1 MKRSDLWDK
10 LVGAEAP
17 AALAPL
23 LFADRA
29 ARERTPMW
37 ARARGA
43 WVWDT
48 RGRRYLDF
56 VAGFGVASV
65 GHANARVVRAVRRQ
79 AGRLLHGF
87 GDVHPHDVRARLAD
101 RLARL
106 APWPDARVLWAQNG
120 SEAVELAWKTAW
132 LATGKPG
139 VLAFE
144 GGYHGDSGLALSL
157 TGWPAFRKPFSLL
170 LPAQTV
176 WAPYGDARSGI
187 ARAERASRPTGAVLV
202 EPIQGRGGHVIP
214 PEGFLAL
221 LRRESKK
228 RGWLLIADEIF
239 TGLGRT
245 GRRFAFEHEGVLPD
259 LICVGKT
266 LAGGL
271 PLAAVLGPKKIMEV
285 WSHVDTGGEA
295 PVASTFM
302 AHPLACAAAEAALDE
317 IEKRRLV
324 GRAARLGDRALRRL
338 REIAYGR
345 DAVADVRGRGL
356 MIGIELA
363 QAAQARRVVEAA
375 LDRALLLLA
384 GGLHGNVVTLS
395 PPLTL
400 STSELSEGLKR
411 IESALDQA
419 LGTPS
424 SRAPRARGKGRR
436 NPKRGG

>member
-1 MKRSDLWDK
+1 MKPSDLWDK

-17 AALAPL
+17 AALAPS

-29 ARERTPMW
+29 AREHTPMW

-87 GDVHPHDVRARLAD
+87 GDVHPHEARARLAD

-106 APWPDARVLWAQNG
+106 APWPDARVLWAQSG

-176 WAPYGDARSGI
+176 WAPYGEARSGI
-187 ARAERASRPTGAVLV
+187 ARAERASRPTGAVIV

-214 PEGFLAL
+214 PPGFLAL

-259 LICVGKT
+259 LICIGKT

-271 PLAAVLGPKKIMEV
+271 PLAAVLGPEKIMEV
-285 WSHVDTGGEA
+285 WSSVDTGGEA

-302 AHPLACAAAEAALDE
+302 AHPLACVAAEAALDE
-317 IEKRRLV
+317 IEKRRLA

-338 REIAYGR
+338 REITYGR
-345 DAVADVRGRGL
+345 DAVVEVRGRGL
-356 MIGIELA
+356 LIGIELA
-363 QAAQARRVVEAA
+363 HAAQARAVVEAA
-375 LDRALLLLA
+375 LDRSLLVLG
-384 GGLHGNVVTLS
+384 GGLHDNVVTLS

-400 STSELSEGLKR
+400 STGELSEGLKR

-436 NPKRGG
+436 NPKRRG